1 MRLQINLPMEYTAN
15 EIPHQIIA
23 MGEHEGVT
31 FYVVNIN
38 GLHPCAY
45 IRITKGMPLYGL
57 DYDDLDQYEI
67 EVHCGWTYARDFL
80 VGIVNDDESWF
91 IGWDYGHCNDFEGF
105 YLREKDSFIL
115 KRNKR
120 WTTDEIIEEC
130 KEVCEEISK
139 LWEPLR

>member
-1 MRLQINLPMEYTAN
+1 MRLQINLPMEYTTN
-15 EIPHQIIA
+15 KIPHQIIA

-38 GLHPCAY
+38 GRHPCAY
-45 IRITKGMPLYGL
+45 IRIPKGMPLYGL

-67 EVHCGWTYARDFL
+67 EVHYGWTYARDFL
-80 VGIVNDDESWF
+80 VGVVNDDESWF
-91 IGWDYGHCNDFEGF
+91 IGWDYGHCCDFEGY
-105 YLREKDSFIL
+105 YLNEKDSSLL
-115 KRNKR
+115 KKNKR